1 MTARYAI
8 GIDLGTT
15 NSVMA
20 AVPLDSDSGVSQV
33 VPIPQLVEA
42 LTTESRTELPSFVY
56 LPSVPDDRSICALPW
71 ESGTRFCVG
80 EIARLQSAS
89 TPERTVA
96 SAKSW
101 LAFHHVNRQQPL
113 LPWNAPDEVEKISPV
128 TASTYYLQHLREA
141 WDHGHPDAPL
151 GEQIVGLTVPASFD
165 ASARELTR
173 EAALAAGLPEH
184 VTLLEE
190 PQAAVYAWLADQE
203 PHWRKKL
210 RVGDRLLVC
219 DVGGGTTDLSLIEVV
234 ERDGE
239 LHLERLAVGNHL
251 LVGGDN
257 MDLLLAHKAAERFEH
272 QGVSLDPWQ
281 SVSLWHAC
289 RRAKE
294 TLLQPNGPDSFSLS
308 ILGRGTK
315 LIGGTVSLELRRDD
329 VQRSILDGFFP
340 RCSLTDRPQVQR
352 QSGFLELGLPYEL
365 DTAITKHV
373 ARFLGD
379 HAVSP
384 SRPPTHVLFN
394 GGVFRSVAF
403 QCRILETL
411 AEWFP
416 DRPPVNLDSSVH
428 LDHSVA
434 RGAAFYA
441 WTQHHG
447 GVRIRGGTARS
458 YYVGIESTGLAIPG
472 ASRPL
477 HALCVVPFGMEEGTS
492 MDVPS
497 REIGLLLGESARFRF
512 FSSSV
517 RQQDSP
523 GTLLT
528 RWGINELEETDSLE
542 TVLTRPADCM
552 EQIVP
557 IRFQVRVTE
566 IGTMELWCVST
577 SATQRW
583 KLEFSVRDPAI

>member
-20 AVPLDSDSGVSQV
+20 AVPLDSESGIGQV
-33 VPIPQLVEA
+33 VPIPQLVA
-42 LTTESRTELPSFVY
+42 AMTTENRTELPSFAF
-56 LPSVPDDRSICALPW
+56 LPAVTEDRSIYALPW
-71 ESGTRFCVG
+71 ESEMGYCVG
-80 EIARLQSAS
+80 EIARLQSAIA
-89 TPERTVA
+89 PERTVG

-101 LAFHHVNRQQPL
+101 LAFHHVDRQQPL
-113 LPWNAPDEVEKISPV
+113 LPWDAPDEIEKISPV
-128 TASTYYLQHLREA
+128 TASTHYLQHLRQA
-141 WDHGHPDAPL
+141 WDHDHPDAPL
-151 GEQIVGLTVPASFD
+151 REQIVGLTVPASFD

-173 EAALAAGLPEH
+173 EAAAGLPEQ

-203 PHWRKKL
+203 PHWRKTL
-210 RVGDRLLVC
+210 GVGDRLLVC

-234 ERDGE
+234 EREGE

-257 MDLLLAHKAAERFEH
+257 MDLLLAHEAAARFEQ

-294 TLLQPNGPDSFSLS
+294 TLLQPSGPESYSLS

-315 LIGGTVSLELRRDD
+315 LIGGTVSLEMRRDD

-340 RCSLTDRPQVQR
+340 PCSLLDRPQAQR

-379 HAVSP
+379 HATSP
-384 SRPPTHVLFN
+384 PRPPTHVLFN
-394 GGVFRSVAF
+394 GGVFRSTAF
-403 QCRILETL
+403 QRRILETL
-411 AEWFP
+411 AAWFP
-416 DRPPVNLDSSVH
+416 EQPPVTLDSSVH

-434 RGAAFYA
+434 RGAAYCA
-441 WTQHHG
+441 WTQTHG

-458 YYVGIESTGLAIPG
+458 YYVGFESTGLAVPG

-492 MDVPS
+492 IDVPS

-517 RQQDSP
+517 RQQDAP
-523 GTLLT
+523 GKLLT
-528 RWGINELEETDSLE
+528 RWGPNELEETDSLE
-542 TVLTRPADCM
+542 TMLTRPAECT

-557 IRFQVRVTE
+557 IRFQARVTE
-566 IGTMELWCVST
+566 IGTLELWCVST
-577 SATQRW
+577 IATQRW
-583 KLEFSVRDPAI
+583 KLEFSVRDPA